1 MYSKKYGKSG
11 IVILLG
17 LLLVGGGC
25 KQDTTENGLPTN
37 NPVVS
42 EQVTEAPQ
50 EPEITATPLPALT
63 LMESRIPAGVSGNVY
78 SVPLKELETMN
89 RPKCYLMGEK
99 LLVTSD
105 PQWESEETM
114 LTLKV
119 FSLRNGELLAK
130 EQIGCEGYVTVA
142 VEQDRIAV
150 CDSAAGK
157 VFILSEALEVCK
169 EYTCE
174 ADWENWYI
182 TPDFTAMYVVSWANG
197 VYRIELATG
206 EKETVLEQVTEVIVK
221 GKSGNELVLTYD
233 DLTTQKTKSV
243 LFDLENGVF
252 SELPYRHRTVEEAYR
267 ENETWLFHGSDR
279 WGTYYLYQKAEDAY
293 QIKTFEAIY
302 GASLTEDGAIL
313 VGGPNMRTLY
323 RPDGSFW
330 SVCELTETE
339 GYFCSDP
346 VYSPLWDGYFFT
358 VVFENGGSRLMFWDT
373 AATCEGAPLV
383 TEEYR
388 EERPGGVTADA
399 ALYRRAKELSER
411 FGVDIRIADECQ
423 LTYTSYRAEEMTDR
437 EMLTEA
443 LDRLE
448 TALAGYP
455 AGFFEQLCYGTI
467 ERVRIELVNC
477 LRYTGTKPKEGGVA
491 AFAQECGTYYL
502 IVADVS
508 VTDVSTYYHEISHV
522 IDKKLL
528 WDAGRRAGALFGE
541 ETWASY
547 CPEDFTYAE
556 SYLVEDIPM
565 RFRNEEYY
573 AYFVSNYGMS
583 YPTEDR
589 ATLMEEA
596 MSDHRISFQIRPK
609 LIDKMEYYS
618 ACIRDS
624 FDTSGWPE
632 RTRWEGPYEK
642 REKE

>member
-1 MYSKKYGKSG
+1 MHSINYRKIG
-11 IVILLG
+11 ILALLG
-17 LLLVGGGC
+17 LLLVGAGC
-25 KQDTTENGLPTN
+25 NRDTTEGELPTKT
-37 NPVVS
+37 PEVA
-42 EQVTEAPQ
+42 EQVTEKPH
-50 EPEITATPLPALT
+50 EPEITAIPLPALT

-78 SVPLKELETMN
+78 SIPLKELETMN

-105 PQWESEETM
+105 PQWEEEETVLM
-114 LTLKV
+114 LKV
-119 FSLRNGELLAK
+119 FSLRNGELLATA
-130 EQIGCEGYVTVA
+130 QIECEGYVTVT

-157 VFILSEALEVCK
+157 VWILSEALEVCK

-182 TPDFTAMYVVSWANG
+182 TPDFTAMYIVSWTNG
-197 VYRIELATG
+197 VYRVELATG

-233 DLTTQKTKSV
+233 DLTAQKTKSV
-243 LFDLENGVF
+243 LLDLEDGMF
-252 SELPYRHRTVEEAYR
+252 SELPYRHRTVTEAYR
-267 ENETWLFHGSDR
+267 EKDTWLFHDSAE
-279 WGTYYLYQKAEDAY
+279 WGNYYLYQKAEEAY
-293 QIKTFEAIY
+293 KINAFEAIY
-302 GASLTEDGAIL
+302 GASLTEDGTIL

-323 RPDGSFW
+323 GQDGSFL

-339 GYFCSDP
+339 GYFCSEP

-358 VVFENGGSRLMFWDT
+358 VVFEDGSSRFMFWDT
-373 AATCEGAPLV
+373 AAACEGVPLSAA
-383 TEEYR
+383 EYR

-423 LTYTSYRAEEMTDR
+423 LNYTSYQAEEMTDK
-437 EMLTEA
+437 EMVTEA

-467 ERVRIELVNC
+467 ERVQIELVNC
-477 LRYTGTKPKEGGVA
+477 LRYTGTRPKEGGVA

-502 IVADVS
+502 IVADVP
-508 VTDVSTYYHEISHV
+508 VTYVSTYYHEISHV

-528 WDAGRRAGALFGE
+528 WDAGRRGGALFGE
-541 ETWASY
+541 EVWVSY
-547 CPEDFTYAE
+547 SPEEFTYAE
-556 SYLVEDIPM
+556 SYLVEDIPEQ
-565 RFRNEEYY
+565 FRNEEYY

-624 FDTSGWPE
+624 FDTTGWPE
-632 RTRWEGPYEK
+632 QTRWEGPYVE
-642 REKE
+642 RNE